1 MTGSKSNINLYGAEL
16 AKAIREDLKQAHI
29 KGVTIRSKNREYTD
43 CFVVTVTIEKS
54 DIKTDYQVS
63 ERKIWNDLHNW
74 GVWNGNKRVYANELY
89 KDDGKVDMQKFEEL
103 RNEVT
108 RRRLSEYS
116 DKVQIS
122 HFCIEDY
129 LEFTDAFREKL
140 KTICGIISAYR
151 YDNSNSMIDYFD
163 TNFYYY
169 IYTKAGK
176 SWKGKGY
183 DFRTQSDEN

>member
-1 MTGSKSNINLYGAEL
+1 MTGSKSNINLYGADL

-29 KGVTIRSKNREYTD
+29 KGVTIRSKNSGYTD
-43 CFVVTVTIEKS
+43 CFIVTVTIEKS
-54 DIKTDYQVS
+54 DLRNDYQVS

-129 LEFTDAFREKL
+129 LEFTDTFREKL

-163 TNFYYY
+163 TNFYYH

-176 SWKGKGY
+176 SWKG
-183 DFRTQSDEN
+183 E